1 MDDSP
6 LASQLIPSNGG
17 VRAHIQIPGL
27 SRQNQRPIVGLRVQP
42 PCIRKARERSSVH
55 HPGPR
60 ARRIRLITVILGH
73 GQPGVSQLGRDPL
86 QEPAVSRATIV
97 CHPDHDAVIA
107 NHANPRSQLAEIQSY
122 SRDPPPSQWLAAGL
136 ARRPTQCLS
145 VAAVG
150 FMTPAIRASASA
162 WRIARAAAP
171 RPDPCRR
178 RTRSEPGLPAV
189 RGECAECSF
198 CTGALESRVG
208 LRTNPTHCRGTLSP
222 GPRSTVIERGSRS
235 WTCWRCSAQTT
246 VRAPGAVVAGRVG
259 GI

>member
-6 LASQLIPSNGG
+6 PASQLIPSNGG

-178 RTRSEPGLPAV
+178 LSRSAWWTSAAADRCIGAV
-189 RGECAECSF
+189 CPSLLCLTGVGAVDARRQEVSGSSLGRG
-198 CTGALESRVG
+198 TGAAFATLAAQSAAAHGQMPWRLGRDTVVG
-208 LRTNPTHCRGTLSP
+208 RDS
-222 GPRSTVIERGSRS
+222 
-235 WTCWRCSAQTT
+235 
-246 VRAPGAVVAGRVG
+246 
-259 GI
+259 